1 MTGWVVGWLNLLGQV
16 AGVASTEWGLSR
28 MIFSAVAVARPGFTY
43 TNAMQFGLY
52 CGLLV
57 FRAFSRCDCAAALRR
72 LACMRPVR

>member
-28 MIFSAVAVARPGFTY
+28 MIFSAVAIARPGFTY

-57 FRAFSRCDCAAALRR
+57 FRSSSPLLLHSATVC
-72 LACMRPVR
+72 